1 MEDDSDDK
9 DDTKRR
15 TRNLSEK
22 KRRDTFNML
31 VNELSS
37 MVTSGNRK
45 MDKSTVLKSTISFL
59 KNHNEVT
66 VRSKV
71 HDVQED
77 WKPAFL
83 SNEEFTYLV
92 LEALEGFVMVF
103 SATGQIYYVSE
114 SIASL
119 LGHNPADLINKSVF
133 DLTFEDD
140 LPNLYNL
147 LQNPGTAID
156 PTQPFVRERMG
167 DCRVPNPLLER
178 ETKGIRSHCRLVLCL
193 DDLKISVSRDDNK
206 NPKVDRHENEI
217 RFQCHLRRST
227 LDFRD
232 DPVYELI
239 EFNGHFRTNME
250 HNEADE
256 MSGYQQEHESRLL
269 FVCTGRLYTPQL
281 IRDVSLVD
289 TNRNEFTSRHSLE
302 WKFLFLD
309 HRAPPI
315 IGYLPFEVLG
325 TSGFDYYHFDDL
337 EKVITCHEALM
348 QKGELT
354 SCYYRFL
361 TKGQQWIWL
370 QTRFYITYHQWNSKP
385 EFVVCN
391 HRVVS
396 YADIVKSTKQEQT
409 KMGGASDMDG
419 NQCGK
424 EPAQETSMV
433 PLSSPTYMS
442 DAGDTYGGSYHTI
455 SQSHRERDIC
465 RAMAPFQSRALGGRT
480 APYLNPAP
488 YSIAA
493 PSDSVKSASGSTS
506 GTVTTVCTAGTTV
519 SWPRSNP
526 RYMGSDNGSLSGES
540 RSSHRN
546 TTEQKPVAR
555 TRNNCGPCHGNMM
568 MFSQTH
574 KSFEPMLAPQYGIG
588 AQYLEPASY
597 VGAVGVP
604 GVLPV
609 SLPPLPVIV
618 SPDQTQIQRQ
628 EQLQRKHEELQQ
640 MIVRQQEE
648 LRQVKEQLMLARLG
662 ILQPLVNVPN
672 AYAAIEDNEQSQ
684 HMPAQITYD
693 DSQGG
698 VAPDYQEPS
707 SSTDP
712 RHDMP

>member
-37 MVTSGNRK
+37 MVTTSNRK

-66 VRSKV
+66 VRSRV

-119 LGHNPADLINKSVF
+119 LGHNPAHLINESIF
-133 DLTFEDD
+133 DLAFEDD
-140 LPNLYNL
+140 RPNLYSL
-147 LQNPGTAID
+147 LQNPRTAVD
-156 PTQPFVRERMG
+156 PSQPFLR
-167 DCRVPNPLLER
+167 
-178 ETKGIRSHCRLVLCL
+178 
-193 DDLKISVSRDDNK
+193 
-206 NPKVDRHENEI
+206 ENEI
-217 RFQCHLRRST
+217 KFQCHLRRST

-232 DPVYELI
+232 EATYELI

-250 HNEADE
+250 RNESNE
-256 MSGYQQEHESRLL
+256 LSRYQEHESRLL

-325 TSGFDYYHFDDL
+325 TSGYDYYHFDDL
-337 EKVITCHEALM
+337 EKVVTCHEALM

-385 EFVVCN
+385 EFVVCT

-396 YADIVKSTKQEQT
+396 YADVVKSTKQEQSET
-409 KMGGASDMDG
+409 ETAIEMEA
-419 NQCGK
+419 NQSGK
-424 EPAQETSMV
+424 ETATEAGMV
-433 PLSSPTYMS
+433 PLPSPTYLS
-442 DAGDTYGGSYHTI
+442 ETGDTYGGSYQTM
-455 SQSHRERDIC
+455 SQ
-465 RAMAPFQSRALGGRT
+465 P
-480 APYLNPAP
+480 
-488 YSIAA
+488 
-493 PSDSVKSASGSTS
+493 DSVKSASGSTS
-506 GTVTTVCTAGTTV
+506 GTVTTVCTAGTTS
-519 SWPRSNP
+519 SWPRGNQ
-526 RYMGSDNGSLSGES
+526 RYIGSDNGSLSGES
-540 RSSHRN
+540 RSSQRN
-546 TTEQKPVAR
+546 TVRE
-555 TRNNCGPCHGNMM
+555 
-568 MFSQTH
+568 TH
-574 KSFEPMLAPQYGIG
+574 KRLEPTLVPQYGIG
-588 AQYLEPASY
+588 AQYLEPAPY

-618 SPDQTQIQRQ
+618 SPDQTQI
-628 EQLQRKHEELQQ
+628 QLQRKHEELQQ

-662 ILQPLVNVPN
+662 ILQPIANVPN
-672 AYAAIEDNEQSQ
+672 PYNSADNREQNQ
-684 HMPAQITYD
+684 RVPPQILFE
-693 DSQGG
+693 DSQNRG
-698 VAPDYQEPS
+698 PEYQQPPT
-707 SSTDP
+707 STGHQ
-712 RHDMP
+712 HDMP

>member
-9 DDTKRR
+9 DDSKRR

-37 MVTSGNRK
+37 MVTTSNRK

-66 VRSKV
+66 VRSRV

-119 LGHNPADLINKSVF
+119 LGHNPADLINKSIF
-133 DLTFEDD
+133 DLAYEDD
-140 LPNLYNL
+140 RPNLYSL
-147 LQNPGTAID
+147 LQNPGAAID
-156 PTQPFVRERMG
+156 PTQPFVR
-167 DCRVPNPLLER
+167 
-178 ETKGIRSHCRLVLCL
+178 
-193 DDLKISVSRDDNK
+193 
-206 NPKVDRHENEI
+206 ENEI

-232 DPVYELI
+232 DASYELI

-325 TSGFDYYHFDDL
+325 TSGYDYYHFDDL
-337 EKVITCHEALM
+337 EKVVTCHEALM

-385 EFVVCN
+385 EFVVCT

-396 YADIVKSTKQEQT
+396 YADVVKSTKQEQT
-409 KMGGASDMDG
+409 EMEGASEMDA

-424 EPAQETSMV
+424 EAAHETGMV

-442 DAGDTYGGSYHTI
+442 DAGDTYGSSYQTI
-455 SQSHRERDIC
+455 SQ
-465 RAMAPFQSRALGGRT
+465 P
-480 APYLNPAP
+480 
-488 YSIAA
+488 
-493 PSDSVKSASGSTS
+493 DSVKSASGSTS
-506 GTVTTVCTAGTTV
+506 GTVTTVCTAGTTA
-519 SWPRSNP
+519 SWPHGNP

-546 TTEQKPVAR
+546 TRE
-555 TRNNCGPCHGNMM
+555 
-568 MFSQTH
+568 TH
-574 KSFEPMLAPQYGIG
+574 KVLEPTLVPQYGIG
-588 AQYLEPASY
+588 AQYLEPAPY

-618 SPDQTQIQRQ
+618 SPDQTQM
-628 EQLQRKHEELQQ
+628 QLQRKHEELQQ

-672 AYAAIEDNEQSQ
+672 TYAAVEDREQSQ
-684 HMPAQITYD
+684 RMPAQILYD
-693 DSQGG
+693 GTQGR
-698 VAPDYQEPS
+698 VIPEYQDPPS
-707 SSTDP
+707 STGH

>member
-9 DDTKRR
+9 DDSKRCNLYNRR

-37 MVTSGNRK
+37 MVTTSNRK

-66 VRSKV
+66 VRSRV

-119 LGHNPADLINKSVF
+119 LGHNPADLINKSIF
-133 DLTFEDD
+133 DLAYEDD
-140 LPNLYNL
+140 RPNLYSL
-147 LQNPGTAID
+147 LQNPGAAID
-156 PTQPFVRERMG
+156 PTQPFVR
-167 DCRVPNPLLER
+167 
-178 ETKGIRSHCRLVLCL
+178 
-193 DDLKISVSRDDNK
+193 
-206 NPKVDRHENEI
+206 ENEI

-232 DPVYELI
+232 DASYELI

-325 TSGFDYYHFDDL
+325 TSGYDYYHFDDL
-337 EKVITCHEALM
+337 EKVVTCHEALM

-385 EFVVCN
+385 EFVVCT

-396 YADIVKSTKQEQT
+396 YADVVKSTKQEQT
-409 KMGGASDMDG
+409 EMEGASEMDA

-424 EPAQETSMV
+424 EAAHETGMV

-442 DAGDTYGGSYHTI
+442 DAGDTYGSSYQTI
-455 SQSHRERDIC
+455 SQ
-465 RAMAPFQSRALGGRT
+465 P
-480 APYLNPAP
+480 
-488 YSIAA
+488 
-493 PSDSVKSASGSTS
+493 DSVKSASGSTS
-506 GTVTTVCTAGTTV
+506 GTVTTVCTAGTTA
-519 SWPRSNP
+519 SWPHGNP

-546 TTEQKPVAR
+546 TREPKPLAQKQ
-555 TRNNCGPCHGNMM
+555 NDYGPCHGNMM

-574 KSFEPMLAPQYGIG
+574 KVLEPTLVPQYGIG
-588 AQYLEPASY
+588 AQYLEPAPY

-618 SPDQTQIQRQ
+618 SPDQTQMQRQ

-672 AYAAIEDNEQSQ
+672 TYAAVEDREQSQ
-684 HMPAQITYD
+684 RMPAQILYD
-693 DSQGG
+693 GTQGR
-698 VAPDYQEPS
+698 VIPEYQDPPS
-707 SSTDP
+707 STGH